1 MAAAPMIWARMRP
14 ANEIHAE
21 RTLSFFFFLF
31 FAAASA
37 SDEAA
42 PGGPAF
48 FAGGG
53 DPGGVPGWSVSIPIG
68 PRPVSGAR
76 EEVLISIVRVTA
88 GIAAHGSS
96 NQSCPGAV
104 PVKDRAPCRAGC

>member
-1 MAAAPMIWARMRP
+1 MPRTTVAAAPRIWARMRP

-21 RTLSFFFFLF
+21 RTLSFFFFFF

-37 SDEAA
+37 SDDAG
-42 PGGPAF
+42 PGGTAS

-53 DPGGVPGWSVSIPIG
+53 LGDPDGPPGWSVSIPIG
-68 PRPVSGAR
+68 PRPVSGSR
-76 EEVLISIVRVTA
+76 EEVLIPIVRVTT

-96 NQSCPGAV
+96 NQSCPG
-104 PVKDRAPCRAGC
+104 

>member
-1 MAAAPMIWARMRP
+1 VIQSLISLEMKVGRLRRR
-14 ANEIHAE
+14 AE
-21 RTLSFFFFLF
+21 H
-31 FAAASA
+31 
-37 SDEAA
+37 
-42 PGGPAF
+42 P
-48 FAGGG
+48 
-53 DPGGVPGWSVSIPIG
+53 
-68 PRPVSGAR
+68 SGTAEELETIQRHLR